1 MSLKEQLEDYAR
13 SLREHAPS
21 ELQKANDVLIGH
33 LRSSGMADCILT
45 AGDLM
50 PEFELAD
57 SDGGLWSSRELL
69 DRGPVVVSFFR
80 GDWCPFC
87 RLELQALEAVL
98 QDIERE
104 GATLVAIT
112 PDTGTA
118 LAATK
123 RNNNLRFHVLSDA
136 DHGVAV
142 QFGVAYHIADA
153 LREQYLKQGLD
164 LAARHGSTGCFLPIP
179 ATFIVG
185 RNGIIRHTE
194 FDVDPARRMEPAD
207 IIRVLRRLRTR
218 PQTSESH

>member
-136 DHGVAV
+136 DHGVAL
-142 QFGVAYHIADA
+142 QFGVVYRIADA

>member
-1 MSLKEQLEDYAR
+1 MSLKEQLENYAR

-33 LRSSGMADCILT
+33 LQSSGMADCILT
-45 AGDLM
+45 ADDLM

-69 DRGPVVVSFFR
+69 DRGPIVVSFFR

-98 QDIERE
+98 QDIEGE

-112 PDTGTA
+112 PDTSTA
-118 LAATK
+118 LASIK
-123 RNNNLRFHVLSDA
+123 RNNNLRFLVLSDA
-136 DHGVAV
+136 DHGVAL
-142 QFGVAYHIADA
+142 QFGVVYHIADA

-164 LAARHGSTGCFLPIP
+164 LAARHGSAGCFLPIP
-179 ATFIVG
+179 ATFIVDRSG
-185 RNGIIRHTE
+185 VIRHAE

-207 IIRVLRRLRTR
+207 IIEVLRRLRTH

>member
-1 MSLKEQLEDYAR
+1 MSLKERLENYAR

-21 ELQKANDVLIGH
+21 ELQKANDALIEH
-33 LRSSGMADCILT
+33 LRSSGMADCILA

-50 PEFELAD
+50 PKFELAD

-69 DRGPVVVSFFR
+69 DRGPIVVSFFR

-112 PDTGTA
+112 PDTSSA

-136 DHGVAV
+136 DHGVAL
-142 QFGVAYHIADA
+142 QFGVVYHIVDA
-153 LREQYLKQGLD
+153 LREQYLKQGVD

-179 ATFIVG
+179 ATFIVD
-185 RNGIIRHTE
+185 RSGIIRHTE

-207 IIRVLRRLRTR
+207 IIGVLRRLRTH
-218 PQTSESH
+218 PQTSKSH